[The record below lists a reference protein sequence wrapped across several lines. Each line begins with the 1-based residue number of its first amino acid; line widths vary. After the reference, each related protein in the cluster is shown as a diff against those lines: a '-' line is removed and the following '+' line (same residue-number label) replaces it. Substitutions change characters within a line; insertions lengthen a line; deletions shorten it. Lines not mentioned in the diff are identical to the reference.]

1 MHYLGVD
8 ALLRKKSRLLAQKS
22 VLNMKCV
29 PTSVADSQFH
39 GSPRWK
45 SLVYGN
51 KASGKE
57 SNQVSAEAVFEE

>member
-1 MHYLGVD
+1 M
-8 ALLRKKSRLLAQKS
+8 
-22 VLNMKCV
+22 LNMKCV

-39 GSPRWK
+39 DAPRWK

-51 KASGKE
+51 KAPGKE